1 MADASDEISD
11 DVWGVIGLI
20 FLVVVGYWFFSEDD
34 IEDVAQYALE
44 SAFDGDEDAIAE
56 LDANYIDWGG
66 RFNMWL
72 DDVDDIGFTSIF
84 VGASFLNMELAER
97 SEQVVRDFERHAEN
111 HDGVDEVEIVAS
123 GTKEVPQ
130 PDMSFWEWVVSFFA
144 PEIQIVDEKGAA
156 MAKVTFDDGTVEFYE
171 QSLSHVDSSDYTVE
185 GWVVNGWSRR
195 ASFKGDNEDKISD
208 FEEKTIE
215 RYENRYE
222 D

>member
-1 MADASDEISD
+1 MADASEDINE
-11 DVWGVIGLI
+11 DVLGVIGLI

-56 LDANYIDWGG
+56 LD
-66 RFNMWL
+66 MWM
-72 DDVDDIGFTSIF
+72 DDVSDIGFTSIF

-97 SEQVVRDFERHAEN
+97 SEQVVQDFERHAEN
-111 HDGVDEVEIVAS
+111 HEGVDEIEVFAS
-123 GTKEVPQ
+123 GTKEAPQ

-171 QSLSHVDSSDYTVE
+171 QFLSHIDSSDYTVE

-195 ASFKGDNEDKISD
+195 ASFKGDDEDEISD

-215 RYENRYE
+215 RYEKRYN